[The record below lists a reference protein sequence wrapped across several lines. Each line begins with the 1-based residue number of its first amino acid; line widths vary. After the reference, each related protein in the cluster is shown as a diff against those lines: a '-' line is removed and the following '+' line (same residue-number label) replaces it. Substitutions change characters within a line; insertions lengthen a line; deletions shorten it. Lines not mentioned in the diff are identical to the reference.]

1 VVERIAFGQRLR
13 RERERRGVRLET
25 IAQST
30 KIKASLLDAL
40 ERGDFTQWPAG
51 IFGRG
56 FLRAYLTA
64 IGQPTE
70 ASVAEFQ
77 QLCAAGPGAGA
88 RADARG
94 DGLRLTLD
102 PGSDGMP
109 APATRLAAATTEAVV
124 MLAVAGLA
132 SELTGVSFWIAATVT
147 ASIGSAVT
155 TLWLGRSPVLWLA
168 GRRKPPTDS
177 APVYLDTLPEGDS
190 DLKLTLARE

>member
-1 VVERIAFGQRLR
+1 VLERIAFGQRLR

-25 IAQST
+25 IAHST

-40 ERGDFTQWPAG
+40 ERGDFSHWPSG

-56 FLRAYLTA
+56 FLRAYLNDV
-64 IGQPTE
+64 GLPTE
-70 ASVAEFQ
+70 ALVAEFQ
-77 QLCAAGPGAGA
+77 QFCAAAPGAG
-88 RADARG
+88 RADPRDA

-109 APATRLAAATTEAVV
+109 AIATRLAAAATELVV
-124 MLAVAGLA
+124 VLAVAGLTSKMA
-132 SELTGVSFWIAATVT
+132 GVNFWIAATVV

-155 TLWLGRSPVLWLA
+155 TLWLGRSPALWLA
-168 GRRKPPTDS
+168 ARRTPPAESSPVFLDS
-177 APVYLDTLPEGDS
+177 LPEGDS

>member
-40 ERGDFTQWPAG
+40 ERGDFTQWPVG

-77 QLCAAGPGAGA
+77 QLCAAGPGGGA
-88 RADARG
+88 RADARA

-132 SELTGVSFWIAATVT
+132 SELIGVSFWIAATAT

-177 APVYLDTLPEGDS
+177 TPMYLDTLPETDS